1 MKINFVVRCAMFR
14 KLAIAIVAVVVIAF
28 GALWAAVT
36 YFLDSA
42 TIAEQLKKEVETR
55 FNRTLVFQGELKTN
69 FFPKVQIV
77 LPATTLSFEGNDKP
91 QFTLQGAQVGVAVM
105 PLLKGDVQFDD
116 IVIDGLKGQ
125 INAARMLQ
133 KAHQSSGTQT
143 TTDQTSVTK
152 TDESSAS
159 FIKNLEVASVE
170 IKNAGLT
177 VYGLQ
182 DQKIYAVDSLNLTT
196 GKVGLSGTT
205 PVKFS
210 TNFSEKTQG
219 LSGQLS
225 LDSTVTYDLR
235 TVSVSLAK
243 PSLSV
248 SVKQKDD
255 TISAELKADQLQYVN
270 QDASA
275 KALDLTANVAGIS
288 VKAQL
293 AAASTQGM
301 QSWSVENLNL
311 NVADAK
317 GLKANLS
324 GSFKGKLDKFS
335 LQSQALKGEVQ
346 TVLSQ
351 STLAV
356 PFEGTVSVDPGEK
369 VLMNLKGTLDK
380 SPWQA
385 NVQVSGFTVPTIN
398 GNFALETFVVD
409 KWIASEP
416 AQAKKTALNSL
427 QLISEAYAAPSQ
439 SLDVLNKANGRF
451 GIHVNSVRYQGLNVS
466 GVDTTIT
473 LSKGVLTL
481 GNVKANTCSGAI
493 TGSAQVNASEKWSV
507 NMNVKGLSMQELLKG
522 LDSQVDFAGKANAT
536 VKLNGLGLEKTALLK
551 SANGNMSLSINDAVL
566 KGLSLE
572 KVATAVKQ
580 KKVTGLVMHPE
591 DQTRFSVL
599 SATATVGN
607 GILNARSIQGRA
619 SVAEVNGQVQVGLI
633 DSSLNG
639 DVSAKLATSVDG
651 RRVTVPIK
659 LGGTI
664 QAPTY
669 GINLEAVIK
678 EQLHNAIEKAVTENP
693 KLKEGQKRLIEGL
706 GKLFNR

>member
-1 MKINFVVRCAMFR
+1 MFR
-14 KLAIAIVAVVVIAF
+14 KVAIAIVSVVVIAF

-42 TIAEQLKKEVETR
+42 TIAEQLKKEVATR

-77 LPATTLSFEGNDKP
+77 LPATSLSFEGSDKP
-91 QFTLQGAQVGVAVM
+91 QFTLQGAQIGVAVM

-116 IVIDGLKGQ
+116 VVIDGLKGQ
-125 INAARMLQ
+125 INAARILQ
-133 KAHQSSGTQT
+133 KAQQSPKAQTAAGSSVETKADNSG
-143 TTDQTSVTK
+143 S
-152 TDESSAS
+152 S

-182 DQKIYAVDSLNLTT
+182 DKKIYAVDSLNLST

-205 PVKFS
+205 PLKFS

-225 LDSTVTYDLR
+225 LDSTITYDVR
-235 TVSVSLAK
+235 TISVSLAK
-243 PSLSV
+243 PSLAV
-248 SVKQKDD
+248 SIQQNGE
-255 TISAELKADQLQYVN
+255 TTSAELKADQLQYVN
-270 QDASA
+270 QDVSA
-275 KALDLTANVAGIS
+275 KVLDLTANVAGMS
-288 VKAQL
+288 VKAQV
-293 AAASTQGM
+293 AAAQTQGM
-301 QSWSVENLNL
+301 QSWGIDGLKL
-311 NVADAK
+311 DATDNK
-317 GLKANLS
+317 GLKANLT
-324 GSFKGKLDKFS
+324 GSFKGELKNLT

-346 TVLSQ
+346 TVLAQ
-351 STLAV
+351 STLSV
-356 PFEGTVSVDPGEK
+356 PFEGTVSVQPGEK
-369 VLMNLKGTLDK
+369 ANLNLKGTLDK

-385 NVQVSGFTVPTIN
+385 NMQVSGFTVPTIN

-416 AQAKKTALNSL
+416 VPVKKTALNSL

-451 GIHVNSVRYQGLNVS
+451 GVHVNSVRYQGLNVS

-481 GNVKANTCSGAI
+481 GNVKASTCSGAI
-493 TGSAQVNASEKWSV
+493 TGSAQINASEKWSV

-522 LDSQVDFAGKANAT
+522 LGSQVDFAGKANAT

-619 SVAEVNGQVQVGLI
+619 SVAEVNGQVQVGMI

-639 DVSAKLATSVDG
+639 DVRAKLATSVDG

-678 EQLHNAIEKAVTENP
+678 DQLHNAIEKAVTENP

>member
-1 MKINFVVRCAMFR
+1 M
-14 KLAIAIVAVVVIAF
+14 
-28 GALWAAVT
+28 T

-42 TIAEQLKKEVETR
+42 TIAEQLKKEVTTR
-55 FNRTLVFQGELKTN
+55 FNRTLVFQGDLKTN

-77 LPATTLSFEGNDKP
+77 LPATSLSFEGSDKP
-91 QFTLQGAQVGVAVM
+91 QFTLQGAQIGVAVM

-116 IVIDGLKGQ
+116 VVIDGLKGQ
-125 INAARMLQ
+125 INAARILQ
-133 KAHQSSGTQT
+133 KAQQSPKAQTAAGSSVETKADNSG
-143 TTDQTSVTK
+143 S
-152 TDESSAS
+152 S

-182 DQKIYAVDSLNLTT
+182 DKKIYAVDSLNLST

-205 PVKFS
+205 PLKFS

-225 LDSTVTYDLR
+225 LDSTITYDVR
-235 TVSVSLAK
+235 TISVSLAK
-243 PSLSV
+243 PSLAV
-248 SVKQKDD
+248 SIQQNGE
-255 TISAELKADQLQYVN
+255 TTSAELKADQLQYVN
-270 QDASA
+270 QDVSA
-275 KALDLTANVAGIS
+275 KVLDLTANVAGMS
-288 VKAQL
+288 VKAQV
-293 AAASTQGM
+293 AAAQTQGM
-301 QSWSVENLNL
+301 QSWGIDGLKL
-311 NVADAK
+311 DATDNK
-317 GLKANLS
+317 GLKANLT
-324 GSFKGKLDKFS
+324 GSFKGELKNLT

-346 TVLSQ
+346 TVLAQ
-351 STLAV
+351 STLSV
-356 PFEGTVSVDPGEK
+356 PFEGTVSVQPGEK
-369 VLMNLKGTLDK
+369 ANLNLKGTLDK

-385 NVQVSGFTVPTIN
+385 NMQVSGFTVPTIN

-409 KWIASEP
+409 KWIASEAAP
-416 AQAKKTALNSL
+416 SKKTALNSL
-427 QLISEAYAAPSQ
+427 QLISDAYAAPSQ

-481 GNVKANTCSGAI
+481 GNVKANTCSGVI

-522 LDSQVDFAGKANAT
+522 IGSQVDFAGKANAT

-678 EQLHNAIEKAVTENP
+678 DQLHNAIEKAVTENP

>member
-1 MKINFVVRCAMFR
+1 MFR
-14 KLAIAIVAVVVIAF
+14 KVAIAIVAVVVIAF

-42 TIAEQLKKEVETR
+42 TIAEQLKKEVTTR
-55 FNRTLVFQGELKTN
+55 FNRTLVFQGDLKTN

-77 LPATTLSFEGNDKP
+77 LPATSLSFEGSDKP
-91 QFTLQGAQVGVAVM
+91 QFTLQGAQIGVAVM

-116 IVIDGLKGQ
+116 VVIDGLKGQ
-125 INAARMLQ
+125 INAARILQ
-133 KAHQSSGTQT
+133 KAQQSPKAQTAAGSSVETKADNSG
-143 TTDQTSVTK
+143 S
-152 TDESSAS
+152 S

-182 DQKIYAVDSLNLTT
+182 DKKIYAVDSLNLST

-205 PVKFS
+205 PLKFS
-210 TNFSEKTQG
+210 TNFSEKTQR

-225 LDSTVTYDLR
+225 LDSTITYDVR
-235 TVSVSLAK
+235 TISVSLAK
-243 PSLSV
+243 PSLAV
-248 SVKQKDD
+248 SIQQNGE
-255 TISAELKADQLQYVN
+255 TTSAELKADQLQYVN
-270 QDASA
+270 QDVSA
-275 KALDLTANVAGIS
+275 KVLDLTANVAGMS
-288 VKAQL
+288 VKAQV
-293 AAASTQGM
+293 AAAQTQGM
-301 QSWSVENLNL
+301 QSWGIDGLKL
-311 NVADAK
+311 DATDNK
-317 GLKANLS
+317 GLKANLT
-324 GSFKGKLDKFS
+324 GSFKGELKNLT

-346 TVLSQ
+346 TVLAQ
-351 STLAV
+351 STLSV
-356 PFEGTVSVDPGEK
+356 PFEGTVSVQPGEK
-369 VLMNLKGTLDK
+369 ANLNLKGTLDK

-409 KWIASEP
+409 KWIASEAAP
-416 AQAKKTALNSL
+416 SKKTALNSL
-427 QLISEAYAAPSQ
+427 QLISDAYAAPSQ

-451 GIHVNSVRYQGLNVS
+451 GIQVNSVRYQGLNVS

-481 GNVKANTCSGAI
+481 GNVKASTCSGAI

-522 LDSQVDFAGKANAT
+522 LGSQVDFAGKANAT

-619 SVAEVNGQVQVGLI
+619 SVAEVNGQVQVGMI
-633 DSSLNG
+633 DSSLYG
-639 DVSAKLATSVDG
+639 EVSAKLATSVDG

-678 EQLHNAIEKAVTENP
+678 DQLHNAIEKAVTENP

>member
-1 MKINFVVRCAMFR
+1 MFR
-14 KLAIAIVAVVVIAF
+14 KVAIAIVAVVVIAF

-42 TIAEQLKKEVETR
+42 TIAEQLKKEVATR

-77 LPATTLSFEGNDKP
+77 LPATSLSFEGSDKP
-91 QFTLQGAQVGVAVM
+91 QFTLQGAQIGVAVM

-116 IVIDGLKGQ
+116 VVIDGLKGQ
-125 INAARMLQ
+125 INAARILQ
-133 KAHQSSGTQT
+133 KAQQSPKAQTAAGSSVETKADNSG
-143 TTDQTSVTK
+143 S
-152 TDESSAS
+152 S

-182 DQKIYAVDSLNLTT
+182 DKKIYAVDSLNLST

-205 PVKFS
+205 PLKFS

-225 LDSTVTYDLR
+225 LDSTITYDVR
-235 TVSVSLAK
+235 TISVSLAK
-243 PSLSV
+243 PSLAV
-248 SVKQKDD
+248 SIQQNGE
-255 TISAELKADQLQYVN
+255 TTSAELKADQLQYVN
-270 QDASA
+270 HDVSA
-275 KALDLTANVAGIS
+275 KVLDLTANVAGMS
-288 VKAQL
+288 VKAQV
-293 AAASTQGM
+293 AAAQTQGM
-301 QSWSVENLNL
+301 QSWGIDGLKL
-311 NVADAK
+311 DATDNK
-317 GLKANLS
+317 GLKANLT
-324 GSFKGKLDKFS
+324 GSFKGELKNLT

-346 TVLSQ
+346 TVLAQ
-351 STLAV
+351 STLSV
-356 PFEGTVSVDPGEK
+356 PFEGTVSVQPGEK
-369 VLMNLKGTLDK
+369 ANLNLKGTLDK

-385 NVQVSGFTVPTIN
+385 NMQVSGFTVPTIN

-409 KWIASEP
+409 KWIASEAAP
-416 AQAKKTALNSL
+416 SKKTALNSL
-427 QLISEAYAAPSQ
+427 QLISDAYAAPSQ

-481 GNVKANTCSGAI
+481 GNVKASTCSGAI

-522 LDSQVDFAGKANAT
+522 LGSQVDFAGKANAT

-678 EQLHNAIEKAVTENP
+678 DQLHNAIEKAVTENP